1 MSQQAKLDPRARE
14 VLRQII
20 AIHIL
25 TGEPV
30 GSRTVA
36 KSGAGGLS
44 PASIRN
50 VMADLED
57 LGLLSHPHTSAGRVP
72 TDRGYRLYVDALV
85 PSGRL
90 PAADKAL
97 IDHSL
102 AGIGGELGEA
112 MEVIPRLLSRLT
124 RHIGC
129 FVSPPIGDAVL
140 KHIEFVKLH
149 ERRILT
155 VFVDR
160 TGVVSHR
167 ILEAGQEY
175 SQEDLDRA
183 GRYLTSEF
191 EGQTLRQIRT
201 RLIDMM
207 VEEKA
212 TFDRLLKN
220 AITLGSSYLDA
231 ESGHRKVIVEG
242 TANILKVPELA
253 DAGTMHRLFETF
265 EEKHRLVTLIDRCLD
280 QAGVRVVIG
289 RETDDPALD
298 SLSFVVSQYS
308 LGEQASGSIGVV
320 GPTRM
325 EYERAIAL
333 VGYISRLLSG
343 LLTRQQS

>member
-1 MSQQAKLDPRARE
+1 MTSPTQLDPRTRE
-14 VLRQII
+14 VLRQIV

-36 KSGAGGLS
+36 KAGAGGLS

-50 VMADLED
+50 VMADLEEM
-57 LGLLSHPHTSAGRVP
+57 GLLSHPHTSAGRVP
-72 TDRGYRLYVDALV
+72 TDRGYRIYVDALL
-85 PSGRL
+85 PSSRL

-97 IDHSL
+97 IDNSL

-112 MEVIPRLLSRLT
+112 MEVIPKLLSRLT
-124 RHIGC
+124 RHVGC
-129 FVSPPIGDAVL
+129 FVSAPIGDAVL

-167 ILEAGQEY
+167 ILEAGQDY

-191 EGQTLRQIRT
+191 EGQTLRQIRA
-201 RLIDMM
+201 RLVSLMA
-207 VEEKA
+207 EEKA

-231 ESGHRKVIVEG
+231 ESDQRKVIVDG

-253 DAGTMHRLFETF
+253 EAGTMHRLFATF
-265 EEKHRLVTLIDRCLD
+265 EEKHRLVTLIDRCID
-280 QAGVRVVIG
+280 QPGVRVVIG
-289 RETDDPALD
+289 QEAADPALD
-298 SLSFVVSQYS
+298 SLSFVVSQYR
-308 LGEQASGSIGVV
+308 LGEQVSGSIGVV

-325 EYERAIAL
+325 EYERAMAL
-333 VGYISRLLSG
+333 VGYISRLLSS